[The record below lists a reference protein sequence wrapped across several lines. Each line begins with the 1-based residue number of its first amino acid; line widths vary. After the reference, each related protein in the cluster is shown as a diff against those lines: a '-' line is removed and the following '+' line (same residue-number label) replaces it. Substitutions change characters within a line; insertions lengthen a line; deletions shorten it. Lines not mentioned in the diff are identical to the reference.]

1 MFYDNDDGG
10 DGNENDGD
18 TNNDPSTDNNDN
30 NSNKCFDNSST
41 VPELINNT
49 AMVIH
54 INKQ

>member
-30 NSNKCFDNSST
+30 NSNNSFDNSST
-41 VPELINNT
+41 VPGLINST

>member
-30 NSNKCFDNSST
+30 NSNNSFDNSST

>member
-30 NSNKCFDNSST
+30 NSNNSFDNSSA